1 MALRRLAA
9 LLSLAVLLSAGL
21 AAVSATSQN
30 TGDTVI
36 IWGRNKDEGSLR
48 EACDAGRYT
57 TVIISFL
64 SAFGYIPGT
73 YKLDISGHQVSAVG
87 PDIKYCQSKGKLILL
102 AIGGQGGEYSLPS
115 SQAAVDLHD
124 HLWYSYLGGR
134 RNGVYRPFGDANV
147 NGIDFFIDQGARE
160 HYNELAK
167 MLYDH
172 NKDYRATVGVMVTA
186 TTRCGYPDH
195 RLDEALATGLFHRIH
210 VKMFSDGRCPA
221 WSRRQSFEKWA
232 KTYPQS
238 RVLIGV
244 VASPDVD
251 KDAYMP
257 PEALNNL
264 LQFIN
269 KQPNFGGVMVWD
281 RFYDKKT
288 GFTAHL

>member
-1 MALRRLAA
+1 M
-9 LLSLAVLLSAGL
+9 
-21 AAVSATSQN
+21 AVSATSQN

-288 GFTAHL
+288 GFTAHLHHHHHH